1 MTDLPKAV
9 ARGPHSTEVRQRM
22 TVFAVAVATLV
33 GLSAQTI
40 AQQKALSDA
49 DREAIEAMFVSYNR
63 ALIEKNYTALRE
75 HLESPFIVIDD
86 TSRVVSDM
94 DTVIEGFRRRREG
107 MDPQGYSTST
117 PGPAL
122 FLPLTES
129 RVLMNRAIRH
139 YKKDGTL
146 LEEQANVYIVS
157 RSSGRWRILGVM
169 PQDPSQVGKLD

>member
-1 MTDLPKAV
+1 
-9 ARGPHSTEVRQRM
+9 M

-33 GLSAQTI
+33 GLSAETI

-49 DREAIEAMFVSYNR
+49 EKQAIETMFVSYNR
-63 ALIEKNYTALRE
+63 ALVEKDYLALRE
-75 HLESPFIVIDD
+75 HLELPFIVIDD
-86 TSRVVSDM
+86 TTRVVSDL
-94 DTVIEGFRRRREG
+94 DGVIEGFRRRREA
-107 MDPQGYSTST
+107 MDPQGYSAST

-169 PQDPSQVGKLD
+169 RQDPSQVGKFD